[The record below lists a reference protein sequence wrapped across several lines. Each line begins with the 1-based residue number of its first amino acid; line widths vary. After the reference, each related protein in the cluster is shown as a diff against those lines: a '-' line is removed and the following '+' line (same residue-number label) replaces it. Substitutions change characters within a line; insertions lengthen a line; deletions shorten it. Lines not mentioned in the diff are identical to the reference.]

1 MHHSFRA
8 DPPGAGRLPGHEN
21 AVCHRQIRRGVT
33 VENEL
38 AAHDRHAH
46 PRGPRLPSGARYSVS
61 ACATTAEI
69 GTPERPA
76 RLRSRLT
83 SAGGSCT
90 VTTTVACGTT
100 SGPVAAAWST

>member
-46 PRGPRLPSGARYSVS
+46 PRGSRLPSGARYSAS
-61 ACATTAEI
+61 ACATRAEI
-69 GTPERPA
+69 VAPERAA
-76 RLRSRLT
+76 RLRTRFT
-83 SAGGSCT
+83 RVGGSFT
-90 VTTTVACGTT
+90 VNTTLACGTA
-100 SGPVAAAWST
+100 SGPLAAAWST